1 GTESPPLTVSFYDV
15 GQGDAI
21 HIRTQEGF
29 DVLIDGGPNSSN
41 STLNPIIRF
50 LEGKGVKNIDMVFMS
65 HPHSDHYYGLIPVF
79 SRYTVGKYYDSFI
92 TGSGTA
98 ESFRTLAKSKA
109 AVYEDTRTRNL
120 STSATFYSLT
130 STTPP
135 LYMVMHHQGD
145 AFGNPPPSAND
156 ASLVFAVKFGS
167 SSFIFGGDAGG
178 SGSYKPLEGALIGIG
193 IPPPKP
199 SAINKLP
206 STIDCY
212 KVNHHGSDS
221 SSTDAFLNYIR
232 PKYAF
237 IGVGLG
243 NSFGHPRQTTLDRL
257 KNILTQTNPGAIGG
271 YYGSGIF
278 ATDYDGTIE
287 VVTTGDGNYT
297 INGKFSPTA
306 GGGSGGGV
314 VGGDTTSSGEPLHFV
329 NALNNLFYP
338 DRGEWLRIE
347 YYLNRP
353 GETLFRVY
361 SLSGEVVLEE
371 KKSDDYAGDLR
382 AWVWS
387 GKNSEGATVAPG
399 AYFVFIKT
407 PDGQSVKK
415 AVVMR

>member
-1 GTESPPLTVSFYDV
+1 MIVSAAELKVYYVSV
-15 GQGDAI
+15 GQGDA
-21 HIRTQEGF
+21 TYMELPDGKN
-29 DVLIDGGPNSSN
+29 VLIDGGPNSSN

-50 LEGKGVKNIDMVFMS
+50 LEGKGVKHIDMVFMS

-79 SRYTVGKYYDSFI
+79 SRYTVGKYFDSFI

-109 AVYEDTRTRNL
+109 TEFVNTTSLNL
-120 STSATFYSLT
+120 QAAATFYT
-130 STTPP
+130 TVTTPP

-145 AFGNPPPSAND
+145 AFGNPPPSPND
-156 ASLVFAVKFGS
+156 TSLVFTVKFGS

-178 SGSYKPLEGALIGIG
+178 SGSYKPLEGALIGSVS
-193 IPPPKP
+193 PPKP
-199 SAINKLP
+199 SAINKLT

-212 KVNHHGSDS
+212 KVHHHGSDS
-221 SSTDAFLNYIR
+221 SSTDAFLSYIR

-243 NSFGHPRQTTLDRL
+243 NSFGHPRQATIDRL

-306 GGGSGGGV
+306 GGGGGGGA
-314 VGGDTTSSGEPLHFV
+314 VGGDTTASGEPLHFV